1 MKKICVITG
10 TRAEYGLLRQV
21 LFGVNSSSVLKLQL
35 VVTGMHLSSEYGFT
49 IQEIEADGFR
59 VDKKVEMVPSSDS
72 AVELTKCMGEGLIR
86 FSDVLSELRPDLLLV
101 LGDRYEIFIAVIAA
115 MISGTP
121 IAHLHGGE
129 VTQGAFDEA
138 MRHSITKMAHLH
150 FVAASEYEKRVIQLG
165 EQPESVYKVGGLG
178 VDSIMQ
184 QELLTLQELEGL
196 MGFKFHSRNFLITY
210 HPETIGNNGCG
221 HIDELLAAL
230 DELVDTGLIFTL
242 PNSDPGGRIISK
254 RIQAFCA
261 TRAHACAYSSLGQM
275 KYLSCMKYVDG
286 VIGNSSSGILEA
298 PTFKKGSIN
307 IGDRQLGRLRASSI
321 IDCEPT
327 RQSIA
332 SSIHRLYS
340 KQFQEMLEKV
350 ENPYGRGGASKAII
364 EILEKVDFQKLIK
377 KSFYNLESL
386 G

>member
-21 LFGVNSSSVLKLQL
+21 LFGINSSSVLKLQL
-35 VVTGMHLSSEYGFT
+35 VVTGMHLSSEYGST

-59 VDKKVEMVPSSDS
+59 VDKKVEMVPSSDG
-72 AVELTKCMGEGLIR
+72 VGELTKCMGEGLIR
-86 FSDVLSELRPDLLLV
+86 FSEVLSELRPDLLLV

-115 MISGTP
+115 MISGIP

-178 VDSIMQ
+178 VDIIVQ
-184 QELLTLQELEGL
+184 QKLLTLQELERL
-196 MGFKFHSRNFLITY
+196 LGFKFYSRNFLITY
-210 HPETIGNNGCG
+210 HPETIGNNGCA
-221 HIDELLAAL
+221 HLDELFAAL
-230 DELVDTGLIFTL
+230 DELDDTGLIFTL

-254 RIQAFCA
+254 RIQMYCA
-261 TRAHACAYSSLGQM
+261 TKAHARSYSSLGQM
-275 KYLSCMKYVDG
+275 KYFSCMKYVDG

-298 PTFKKGSIN
+298 PSFKKGTIN
-307 IGDRQLGRLRASSI
+307 IGDRQLGRLRASSV

-327 RQSIA
+327 RQSIS

-340 KQFQEMLEKV
+340 KQFQDMLEKV
-350 ENPYGRGGASKAII
+350 ENPYGRGGASKAILKV
-364 EILEKVDFQKLIK
+364 LEKVDFQKLIK

>member
-35 VVTGMHLSSEYGFT
+35 VVTGMHLSSEYGST

-72 AVELTKCMGEGLIR
+72 AGELTKCMGEGLIR

-129 VTQGAFDEA
+129 LTQGAFDEA

-184 QELLTLQELEGL
+184 QKLLTLQELEGL
-196 MGFKFHSRNFLITY
+196 MGFKFLSRNFLITY

-261 TRAHACAYSSLGQM
+261 ARAHACAYSSLGQM

-350 ENPYGRGGASKAII
+350 ENPYGRGGASKVII

-377 KSFYNLESL
+377 KSFYNLENL

>member
-35 VVTGMHLSSEYGFT
+35 VVTGMHLSSEYGST

-72 AVELTKCMGEGLIR
+72 AGELTKCMGEGLIR

-129 VTQGAFDEA
+129 LTQGAFDEA

-184 QELLTLQELEGL
+184 QKLLTLQELEGL
-196 MGFKFHSRNFLITY
+196 MGFKFLSRNFLITY

-261 TRAHACAYSSLGQM
+261 TRAYACAYSSLGQM

-350 ENPYGRGGASKAII
+350 ENPYGRGGASKVII

-377 KSFYNLESL
+377 KSFYNLENL